1 MSKKYDEDYERNI
14 AEYKNL
20 YVFKNIII
28 PMIPPK
34 EDEELL
40 YEIADKLFISYIE
53 LALSTKK
60 EINEEEIITAI
71 YTYASELSAKTI
83 DEQIIERGKSII
95 KLLREAKEKG
105 NKLSYGDI
113 KLIIDKDEKEKEYE
127 ISKKR
132 TLHIPNTPK
141 D

>member
-14 AEYKNL
+14 AEHKNL
-20 YVFKNIII
+20 YVSKNIII

-40 YEIADKLFISYIE
+40 HEITDKLFISYIE

-71 YTYASELSAKTI
+71 YTSELPAKTI

-113 KLIIDKDEKEKEYE
+113 KLIVDKDEKEKEYE

>member
-14 AEYKNL
+14 DEHKNL
-20 YVFKNIII
+20 YVSNNIIM

-40 YEIADKLFISYIE
+40 YELTDKLFISYIE

-71 YTYASELSAKTI
+71 YTSELPAKTI

-113 KLIIDKDEKEKEYE
+113 KLIIDKDKKEKEYE

-132 TLHIPNTPK
+132 THHIPNTPK